1 MDDDAAT
8 KAPGEAPS
16 GGNGEALAGE
26 REREEDEAPT
36 GTEAHQSAT
45 QLKAARTGTLKWT
58 EPNPVIAGHTIGNG
72 RHR

>member
-26 REREEDEAPT
+26 REREEEEEET
-36 GTEAHQSAT
+36 GAEAHQSE
-45 QLKAARTGTLKWT
+45 R
-58 EPNPVIAGHTIGNG
+58 AGQSG
-72 RHR
+72 